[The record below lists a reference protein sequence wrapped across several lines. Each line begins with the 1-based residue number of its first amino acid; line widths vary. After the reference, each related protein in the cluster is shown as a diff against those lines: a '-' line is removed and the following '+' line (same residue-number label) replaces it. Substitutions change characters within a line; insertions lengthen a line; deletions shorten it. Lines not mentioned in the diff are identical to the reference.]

1 MPRGSVSRPVGWAW
15 LAIVALLL
23 AAAVV
28 RIHDIGAQDIWAD
41 EGFTYFATQTS
52 DLVGLLRSD
61 VHPPLYFGALRLW
74 AGVAGTSE
82 LALRLPSALAGLL
95 TVALVFRLA
104 LDLSVMQAPRQAA
117 VFAGLAALMMVLSD
131 LEVDL
136 SQEARMYTVQSA
148 LSVAAV
154 IAYVR
159 WLKRGRRGM
168 LVVLAVC
175 SAALVYVNYLGAWIP
190 VTIGLHA
197 VLTMRPRR
205 AIPLVAA
212 LIAAAAA
219 AAPWLL
225 AVGVQQ
231 VGNGAGADRADPAT
245 WDTLLRY
252 RDIWFGQMWPL
263 TVGLLGVGAI
273 AWLQPSRR
281 PLERRIGVLLIL
293 WIALPLA
300 LTWIATNY
308 VPVLAAHRISHVT
321 PAIALL
327 IALGLMRFPAGAR
340 MFIVV
345 TLVVSGVTSVDF
357 YRIKGPWEQYVDTV
371 ASFVRPGELVLMEIG
386 GGDSMLEYYFDRAL
400 PQGTELRSLKRWR
413 ESQPLT
419 FSAELP
425 QVVNSY
431 DTVWLLHWSSET
443 QIFDV
448 LQSAGFVQTMHRTT
462 PHIQDSRL
470 DSYRFDRM
478 PEGEVGQI
486 GPLVLR
492 RAKLLQN
499 RGRIDLWWSVE
510 TPVTEMLVTS
520 AFLLDSDGA
529 LVAQMDS
536 PPMMGERPV
545 SSFTPGEVVYDP
557 KLLTTPDGAPLPG
570 GTYRAGVVVYRFVD
584 GGTER
589 LLRPDGGEV
598 LELGEFTID

>member
-74 AGVAGTSE
+74 ADVAGTSE

-281 PLERRIGVLLIL
+281 PGATDWRAADSVDRAAAGADVDRDELRASARRTSDFTRDARHCAPDRAGIDAVSGRRAHVYRGDVGCVGRDVGRLLPDQGAVGAVCRHGGVVRPARRTGAHGDRRRGFHAGVLLRSR
-293 WIALPLA
+293 
-300 LTWIATNY
+300 
-308 VPVLAAHRISHVT
+308 AA
-321 PAIALL
+321 
-327 IALGLMRFPAGAR
+327 
-340 MFIVV
+340 
-345 TLVVSGVTSVDF
+345 
-357 YRIKGPWEQYVDTV
+357 
-371 ASFVRPGELVLMEIG
+371 
-386 GGDSMLEYYFDRAL
+386 
-400 PQGTELRSLKRWR
+400 
-413 ESQPLT
+413 
-419 FSAELP
+419 
-425 QVVNSY
+425 
-431 DTVWLLHWSSET
+431 
-443 QIFDV
+443 
-448 LQSAGFVQTMHRTT
+448 
-462 PHIQDSRL
+462 SRH
-470 DSYRFDRM
+470 
-478 PEGEVGQI
+478 
-486 GPLVLR
+486 
-492 RAKLLQN
+492 
-499 RGRIDLWWSVE
+499 
-510 TPVTEMLVTS
+510 
-520 AFLLDSDGA
+520 
-529 LVAQMDS
+529 
-536 PPMMGERPV
+536 
-545 SSFTPGEVVYDP
+545 
-557 KLLTTPDGAPLPG
+557 
-570 GTYRAGVVVYRFVD
+570 
-584 GGTER
+584 
-589 LLRPDGGEV
+589 
-598 LELGEFTID
+598 